1 MWSFDIL
8 FMISVY
14 GLANLCGL
22 AASCINPILYG
33 YLNENFRKEYK
44 TFLTKLPW
52 YPVDVSLSNDNRI
65 LKNGIEMLPISA
77 HSQAA
82 HQTPSTIIRS
92 TLNVPKPNRPKYTSC
107 PDINHQNAEP
117 CRVHTG
123 NFLQTPHNDVNIKVV
138 NGNGRIQITPSNC
151 SIEAPAR
158 ILKGYPGPEPTLVSI
173 NAGDAND
180 GLVTERE
187 GKIDC
192 CNSVL
197 INVPRIDHVS
207 LLNLSQKSF
216 SEYHKSPKFTIKDR
230 FTSTRS
236 LNNISAYST
245 CDKSAIKLSNHI
257 EGNMTYKKSMDNVA
271 SEACA
276 TCNISVRTFSK
287 QTVNSVKDDILSK
300 DAVFESQI
308 NTVQPIS
315 NEPYEDSSSIYTCTD
330 SKCLSYCSV
339 CKCCDILEDQC
350 SVCQFKMINIQVPNF
365 PSRSI
370 SFPFATNNVNAMA
383 SNATLRDQQVTR
395 YQITKRR
402 YTINCQATI

>member
-1 MWSFDIL
+1 
-8 FMISVY
+8 MISVY

-107 PDINHQNAEP
+107 PDINHQNDEP
-117 CRVHTG
+117 CRVSDG
-123 NFLQTPHNDVNIKVV
+123 SFLQIPHNVVV
-138 NGNGRIQITPSNC
+138 NGNGRIPKPQSDYY
-151 SIEAPAR
+151 IEAPAR
-158 ILKGYPGPEPTLVSI
+158 ILKGNPGPEPTLVSR

-207 LLNLSQKSF
+207 LLKSQKSF
-216 SEYHKSPKFTIKDR
+216 SEYHKSPKFTIKDS

-257 EGNMTYKKSMDNVA
+257 EGNVTYKKSMD

-276 TCNISVRTFSK
+276 TCNISVRTFGK
-287 QTVNSVKDDILSK
+287 QIVNSLNDDISIK

-308 NTVQPIS
+308 DILKPIS
-315 NEPYEDSSSIYTCTD
+315 GKPYEDSSSIYTCTD

-350 SVCQFKMINIQVPNF
+350 SICEFKMINIQVSNF
-365 PSRSI
+365 LSRSI
-370 SFPFATNNVNAMA
+370 SFPCATNNVNALA
-383 SNATLRDQQVTR
+383 SNTTVRDPKVTR
-395 YQITKRR
+395 HQLTKRK
-402 YTINCQATI
+402 YTMNCRNCYMNEV

>member
-1 MWSFDIL
+1 MWSFNIL

-44 TFLTKLPW
+44 AFLTKLPW
-52 YPVDVSLSNDNRI
+52 YPADLSVSNDNRI
-65 LKNGIEMLPISA
+65 PKNGIEMLPIPA
-77 HSQAA
+77 HGQAA
-82 HQTPSTIIRS
+82 HQTPSTVIRS
-92 TLNVPKPNRPKYTSC
+92 TLNVPKLNRPKYTSC
-107 PDINHQNAEP
+107 PDIKNQNDEP
-117 CRVHTG
+117 CRVNDG
-123 NFLQTPHNDVNIKVV
+123 SFLQIPHNVVV
-138 NGNGRIQITPSNC
+138 NGNGRIPKTQSNY

-158 ILKGYPGPEPTLVSI
+158 ILKGNPGLEPTLVSR

-192 CNSVL
+192 HNSVL

-216 SEYHKSPKFTIKDR
+216 SEYHKSPKCTIKDR

-257 EGNMTYKKSMDNVA
+257 EGNMIFKKSMDNVA

-276 TCNISVRTFSK
+276 TCNISVRTLSK
-287 QTVNSVKDDILSK
+287 QTINSVKDDTSSK
-300 DAVFESQI
+300 DAAFESQI
-308 NTVQPIS
+308 DIVQPIS
-315 NEPYEDSSSIYTCTD
+315 DKPYEDSSSIYTCTD

-339 CKCCDILEDQC
+339 CKGCDILEDQF
-350 SVCQFKMINIQVPNF
+350 SVCELKIVHIQEPNF
-365 PSRSI
+365 LSRSI
-370 SFPFATNNVNAMA
+370 SFPCATNNVNAMA
-383 SNATLRDQQVTR
+383 SNPTLRDQKVTR
-395 YQITKRR
+395 YQRNNRK
-402 YTINCQATI
+402 YTISCRNYEINDF

>member
-1 MWSFDIL
+1 MWSFNIL

-52 YPVDVSLSNDNRI
+52 YPADLSMSNDNRI

-82 HQTPSTIIRS
+82 HQTPSTVIRS
-92 TLNVPKPNRPKYTSC
+92 TLNVPKLNRPKYTSC
-107 PDINHQNAEP
+107 PDIKNQNDELS
-117 CRVHTG
+117 RVNG
-123 NFLQTPHNDVNIKVV
+123 GSFLQIPHNVVV
-138 NGNGRIQITPSNC
+138 NGNGRIPKTQSNY

-158 ILKGYPGPEPTLVSI
+158 ILKENPEPVPTLVSI
-173 NAGDAND
+173 NADDAND

-207 LLNLSQKSF
+207 LSNLSQKSF

-257 EGNMTYKKSMDNVA
+257 EGNMIFKKSMDNVA
-271 SEACA
+271 SEA
-276 TCNISVRTFSK
+276 RTFGK
-287 QTVNSVKDDILSK
+287 KNLNSLEGDILSK

-308 NTVQPIS
+308 DIVQPIS
-315 NEPYEDSSSIYTCTD
+315 DKPYEDSSSIYTCTD

-339 CKCCDILEDQC
+339 CKGCDILDDHC
-350 SVCQFKMINIQVPNF
+350 SVCECQMINIQVPNF

-370 SFPFATNNVNAMA
+370 SFPFATNNVNPIYGFKCN
-383 SNATLRDQQVTR
+383 STGPKSDSLSTD
-395 YQITKRR
+395 
-402 YTINCQATI
+402 